1 MPPPHTRYVTH
12 WPSVTLSLQG
22 LIKTIK
28 DSFGFIER
36 ADAAEM
42 VFFHFSEL
50 SPGYSD
56 QLAVGCPV
64 ECVLQN
70 RQGKEVATQVKL
82 LPPGSVSFDVSWRC
96 MPVALCVCVVHQ
108 PICISG

>member
-1 MPPPHTRYVTH
+1 
-12 WPSVTLSLQG
+12 
-22 LIKTIK
+22 
-28 DSFGFIER
+28 
-36 ADAAEM
+36 M

-96 MPVALCVCVVHQ
+96 MPVALCVCVLFTNLYVFLGKLVYVRMYLSVRTYVRRYICTYIRIYVVVIKLFYTVH
-108 PICISG
+108 S